1 MDRTDVAI
9 VGAGQAGLSLAAKL
23 RREGFDGRVSLFGEE
38 EAVPYQRPPLSKKYL
53 VGEFDLERLF
63 LRPNAFFQENRIE
76 LRTGQKC
83 MSIDSERR
91 ILTLSESQF
100 EYKDLVLTTGSTPR
114 RLPERI
120 GGTLKGV
127 FVLRNIEDADAISK
141 ELSEGRHLLVI
152 GGGYIG
158 LEVASSA
165 RSRGLQVTV
174 VEMAERI
181 LQRVAA
187 PETSRRMRELHLAHG
202 VDVKEG
208 VGLEKLE
215 GADRVS
221 EAYLSDGS
229 SLPVDIVVVGI
240 GIEPRD
246 ELAESAGL
254 AIENGIVTNSLG
266 QASAEGIWA
275 SGDCASFPWKGKRIR
290 LESVQNAIE
299 QAETVA
305 VNLAGAEK
313 PYDPTPWFWSDQY
326 DAKLQIAGIGSGYD
340 NVISRAGASASSFSH
355 WYFNGDQLLA
365 VDAVNDSRAYM
376 VGKRLLEIGG
386 TADKDTISDVNSN
399 LKTLL
404 RR

>member
-83 MSIDSERR
+83 ISIDSERR

-208 VGLEKLE
+208 VGLEKIE

-275 SGDCASFPWKGKRIR
+275 AGDCASFPWKGKRIR

>member
-83 MSIDSERR
+83 TSIDSERR

-165 RSRGLQVTV
+165 ISRGLQVTV

-275 SGDCASFPWKGKRIR
+275 AGDCASFPWKGKRIR